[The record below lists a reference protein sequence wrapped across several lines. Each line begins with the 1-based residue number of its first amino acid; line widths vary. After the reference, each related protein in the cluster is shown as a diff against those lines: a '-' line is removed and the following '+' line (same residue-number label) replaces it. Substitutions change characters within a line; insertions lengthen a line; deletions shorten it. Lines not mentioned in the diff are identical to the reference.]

1 MVITV
6 LLFSELSR
14 YFSRCKMS
22 KKSKAR
28 DSDLDDFQD
37 PGPSPS
43 HATPARLTNF
53 PAGHCLVSEK
63 WRNNSVS
70 KSIAR
75 VMTVKLLGGLG
86 VVDFQPSPNLVV
98 LYLLRQKATLSVGW
112 RVFSSKWKS

>member
-1 MVITV
+1 
-6 LLFSELSR
+6 
-14 YFSRCKMS
+14 MS
-22 KKSKAR
+22 KKSKFAR

-37 PGPSPS
+37 PGPSHS

-53 PAGHCLVSEK
+53 PAGHCLVNEK
-63 WRNNSVS
+63 WRSNSVS

-98 LYLLRQKATLSVGW
+98 FYMVRFSKKFQLVYLP
-112 RVFSSKWKS
+112 F